1 MRISFWFLFQFIIF
15 NNYSYCQTF
24 SESDILG
31 EYLSIKDH
39 PKAKDVNLKLRV
51 PIGWEV
57 REGDRPN
64 IVKKFVR
71 DLNMYT
77 IIIKENITFF
87 SRKQSKELL
96 EDENYL
102 DELVQESSSFLKHS
116 EVIDKS
122 TITIDTYPPVPFK
135 VKGKGGSVTIEIL
148 PAPRGLGLVAGRK
161 IKNLLKMAGIK
172 DAWTSAK
179 GSTPTMNSTSK
190 AVLNCL
196 RQTFS
201 QG

>member
-15 NNYSYCQTF
+15 SNYSYCQTF
-24 SESDILG
+24 SESDNLG

-39 PKAKDVNLKLRV
+39 PKAKEVNLKLKV

-102 DELVQESSSFLKHS
+102 DELVQEVISFLNNPK
-116 EVIDKS
+116 IINKS
-122 TITIDTYPPVPFK
+122 VITIDTYPTVQFK
-135 VKGKGGSVTIEIL
+135 VKGELERMGLTL
-148 PAPRGLGLVAGRK
+148 PIVSK
-161 IKNLLKMAGIK
+161 CWIIFYEDKFVLLQSMGFDNTEFRALEPLNFLI
-172 DAWTSAK
+172 T
-179 GSTPTMNSTSK
+179 NS
-190 AVLNCL
+190 LIFPDQYN
-196 RQTFS
+196 
-201 QG
+201 

>member
-96 EDENYL
+96 EGENYL
-102 DELVQESSSFLKHS
+102 DELVQEVSSFLNNP
-116 EVIDKS
+116 EIIDKS
-122 TITIDTYPPVPFK
+122 VITIDTYPTVQFK
-135 VKGKGGSVTIEIL
+135 VKGELEQMGLTLPIVSKCWIIFYEDKFILLQSMGFDNAEYRALEGLYLLITNSVIL
-148 PAPRGLGLVAGRK
+148 PDQY
-161 IKNLLKMAGIK
+161 N
-172 DAWTSAK
+172 
-179 GSTPTMNSTSK
+179 
-190 AVLNCL
+190 
-196 RQTFS
+196 
-201 QG
+201 